1 MAKEL
6 EKHLHD
12 VEFFDLQ
19 DNRLPMSDGD
29 ECYDLPEVL
38 DFREKVKNAQ
48 GIIMAIPIYNYNISS
63 GAKNAVELG
72 GRMLYDK
79 IFGFIC
85 AEGGKSSYMSV
96 MSLANSLMIDF
107 RCYIIPKF
115 VYATKHHFDGKKIS
129 EYFNDIIDNGFSVRE
144 VEQIA
149 KDFSD
154 RNYNYSA
161 KRKKIDSDD
170 IIPFGHQ
177 KKLFD
182 LSKSLNV
189 EIKLKRNKKGSG
201 KIIIPFSDDDKLSEI
216 F

>member
-6 EKHLHD
+6 EKHLD
-12 VEFFDLQ
+12 EVEFFDLQ
-19 DNRLPMSDGD
+19 DNPLPMCDGD
-29 ECYDLPEVL
+29 ECYDLSEVL

-85 AEGGKSSYMSV
+85 AAGGKSSYMSV

-115 VYATKHHFDGKKIS
+115 VYATKHDFDGEKIS
-129 EYFNDIIDNGFSVRE
+129 NE
-144 VEQIA
+144 
-149 KDFSD
+149 
-154 RNYNYSA
+154 
-161 KRKKIDSDD
+161 
-170 IIPFGHQ
+170 
-177 KKLFD
+177 
-182 LSKSLNV
+182 
-189 EIKLKRNKKGSG
+189 EIKERLKELSDELIRITNALG
-201 KIIIPFSDDDKLSEI
+201 KD
-216 F
+216 

>member
-6 EKHLHD
+6 EKHLD
-12 VEFFDLQ
+12 EVEFFDLQ
-19 DNRLPMSDGD
+19 DNPLPMCDGD

-85 AEGGKSSYMSV
+85 AAGGKSSYMSV

-115 VYATKHHFDGKKIS
+115 VYATKHDFDGKKIS
-129 EYFNDIIDNGFSVRE
+129 NE
-144 VEQIA
+144 
-149 KDFSD
+149 
-154 RNYNYSA
+154 
-161 KRKKIDSDD
+161 
-170 IIPFGHQ
+170 
-177 KKLFD
+177 
-182 LSKSLNV
+182 
-189 EIKLKRNKKGSG
+189 EIKKRLEELSDELIRVSNALG
-201 KIIIPFSDDDKLSEI
+201 KD
-216 F
+216 